1 MVRDVSEK
9 NFKEEILKA
18 DVPVLVY
25 FYTPWC
31 KPYTKIYATV
41 KRLAEK
47 FRGTFKCY
55 VLNVVQAKGLAQ
67 KYDIIRTPTLMC
79 FRKGKVRLKLSL
91 LYED

>member
-1 MVRDVSEK
+1 MVKDVSEN

-18 DVPVLVY
+18 DLPVLVY

-55 VLNVVQAKGLAQ
+55 VINVVQSKRLAQ
-67 KYDIIRTPTLMC
+67 RYNIIHTPTILC
-79 FRKGKVRLKLSL
+79 FRKGKVHLKLSL
-91 LYED
+91 LYEN